1 MVLLVALAVAA
12 HHVGPEAAAA
22 HGSAHGAAHD
32 VQQPGLGHVADAE
45 PLAPLGLTGAAEMC
59 LAVLLLV
66 GLLVV
71 VATPLL
77 LLLVPV
83 GVLLPASARPRLPF
97 LRARAGPRFLCVSLR

>member
-22 HGSAHGAAHD
+22 HGSAHGVAHD
-32 VQQPGLGHVADAE
+32 VHQPGLGHVADAE
-45 PLAPLGLTGAAEMC
+45 LPAPLGLTGAAEMC

-71 VATPLL
+71 AATPLL

-83 GVLLPASARPRLPF
+83 GVLLPAWARPRLP
-97 LRARAGPRFLCVSLR
+97 LLQARAGPRFLCVSLR